1 MKFLIAP
8 GKYHDSSISSK
19 LVGQAIY
26 SGISRALP
34 DAKIV
39 TMPVTDSK
47 YGMPALVAHTIGG
60 RWVDLPFFDAFW
72 QNKMGKYLLTNID
85 SQDTAIIDTEQIV
98 GPELAIAKNRNDLFH
113 ATSYGIGE
121 FILDAVTSGYR
132 EIVVSL
138 GTSETFDGGLGA
150 LQALGAKIYD
160 EGGDLIPEGENP
172 LINGYEVDLDDVYRL
187 LHKTRIT
194 LLLSYSSNVQL
205 EGQRDYLSET
215 QKDFLED
222 NLLFITEKI
231 NQKYNLDIHPMP
243 HSGSIKT
250 LAGAFAMI
258 RAHISRS
265 SFEWVANVTGMDET
279 IRSVDVMVTA
289 TDEVSAESMHDEIL
303 FHLSKIAGYSK
314 MPTFVLCNNFIDD
327 FEDYEQLFTGIFSTQ
342 MSNYANDNND
352 EQMLFEHYESIAN
365 QLARTLDAFHNGNH

>member
-72 QNKMGKYLLTNID
+72 QNKMGRYLLTNID
-85 SQDTAIIDTEQIV
+85 SQDTAIIDTGQIV
-98 GPELAIAKNRNDLFH
+98 GPELAESKSRNDLFH

-121 FILDAVTSGYR
+121 FIMDAVTSGLK
-132 EIVVSL
+132 EIVVTM
-138 GTSETFDGGLGA
+138 GTSETFDGVLGA

-172 LINGYEVDLDDVYRL
+172 LINGYDVDLDDVYTLLRKVRL
-187 LHKTRIT
+187 TV
-194 LLLSYSSNVQL
+194 LLSYSSNR
-205 EGQRDYLSET
+205 EAREEHDYLSET

-222 NLLFITEKI
+222 NLLYITEKI
-231 NQKYNLDIHPMP
+231 NQRYNLDIHPLP

-250 LAGAFAMI
+250 LAGAFAMM

-265 SFEWVANVTGMDET
+265 SFEWIANVTGMDET
-279 IRSVDVMVTA
+279 IRSADVMITA
-289 TDEVSAESMHDEIL
+289 TDEVSSESMHDEIL

-342 MSNYANDNND
+342 MSDYVKKSKD
-352 EQMLFEHYESIAN
+352 EQSLFEHYESIAN